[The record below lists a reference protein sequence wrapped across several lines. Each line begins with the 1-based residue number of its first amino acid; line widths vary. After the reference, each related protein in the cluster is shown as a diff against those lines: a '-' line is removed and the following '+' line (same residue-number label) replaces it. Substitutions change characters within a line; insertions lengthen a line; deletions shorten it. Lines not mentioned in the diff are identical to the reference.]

1 MSKIIDRIAIGLLLS
16 LVFVGIMIAKNTVES
31 NAVTTDVALIQ
42 AKNKSKV
49 LQEIGLLT
57 AELRIL
63 QRDVETIR
71 DMLEKER
78 NDSKRNN

>member
-1 MSKIIDRIAIGLLLS
+1 M
-16 LVFVGIMIAKNTVES
+16 KNTAES

-42 AKNKSKV
+42 VKNKSKV

-63 QRDVETIR
+63 QRDIEVIR

>member
-1 MSKIIDRIAIGLLLS
+1 
-16 LVFVGIMIAKNTVES
+16 
-31 NAVTTDVALIQ
+31 
-42 AKNKSKV
+42 

-63 QRDVETIR
+63 QREIDVIR

-78 NDSKRNN
+78 NER